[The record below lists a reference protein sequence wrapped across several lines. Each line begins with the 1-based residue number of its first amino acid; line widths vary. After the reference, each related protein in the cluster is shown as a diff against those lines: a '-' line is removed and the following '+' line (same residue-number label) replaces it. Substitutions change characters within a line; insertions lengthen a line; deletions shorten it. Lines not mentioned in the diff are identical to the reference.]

1 MAQNNCAE
9 MREFLSAYLDGELDK
24 AQGQR
29 VLAHLNE
36 CGDCTIF
43 FNTLRKTLLL
53 YRTMPPDALDT
64 DAQARL
70 RQVLQLDQT

>member
-1 MAQNNCAE
+1 MPQNECVE
-9 MREFLSAYLDGELDK
+9 MRGSLSAYLDGELDE

-43 FNTLRKTLLL
+43 FNTMRKTLLL
-53 YRTMPPDALDT
+53 YRTMPPDALDA
-64 DAQARL
+64 DARTRL
-70 RQVLQLDQT
+70 QQVLQLDQT